1 MTGRKD
7 FLVDWALV
15 TIFYFAS
22 WSETRQGGALE
33 YHGTHGGWDGLRS
46 TWYYT
51 VYSNE

>member
-22 WSETRQGGALE
+22 WPRV
-33 YHGTHGGWDGLRS
+33 GGWDGLGS
-46 TWYYT
+46 TWYST